1 MDVATMESQPLR
13 MNESAERMM
22 ETAWDAATEELRP
35 KSITERRSFLDEMRT
50 ELENDSD
57 DAEEAELND
66 EIIKDFIREMNKRRV
81 YFE

>member
-1 MDVATMESQPLR
+1 MEAQPLR
-13 MNESAERMM
+13 INESAERMM
-22 ETAWDAATEELRP
+22 ETVWDAATEELRP
-35 KSITERRSFLDEMRT
+35 KSIAERRSFLDEMRT

-66 EIIKDFIREMNKRRV
+66 EIIKDFIHEMSKRGV